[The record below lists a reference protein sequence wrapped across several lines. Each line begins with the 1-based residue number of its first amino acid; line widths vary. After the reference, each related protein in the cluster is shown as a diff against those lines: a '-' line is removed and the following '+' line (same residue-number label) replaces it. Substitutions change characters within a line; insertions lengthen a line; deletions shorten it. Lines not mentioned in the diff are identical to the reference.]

1 MKRSN
6 LTITIS
12 MLAVFL
18 SGIAV
23 GGVGHRLYTVKSV
36 VANTPQPVKSPED
49 FRKKY
54 LEEMESRLKLSST
67 QVQKL
72 NVILDETRTLWKQ
85 EKERDKAELKRIHD
99 AQVDQVRSIL
109 TDAQKPVYEQ
119 FHREREEKMKQLEK
133 KKP

>member
-6 LTITIS
+6 LMITIS
-12 MLAVFL
+12 MLAVLL

-23 GGVGHRLYTVKSV
+23 GGVGYRLYTVKSV
-36 VANTPQPVKSPED
+36 LAPTAPKSPEE

-54 LEEMESRLKLSST
+54 LEEMQARLKLDST

-72 NVILDETRTLWKQ
+72 NAILDETRTLWKQ
-85 EKERDKAELKRIHD
+85 EKERNKAELKRIHD
-99 AQVDQVRSIL
+99 SQVDQVRSIL
-109 TDAQKPVYEQ
+109 TDAQRPVYEQ

-133 KKP
+133 KKQP

>member
-6 LTITIS
+6 LIITVS
-12 MLAVFL
+12 MLAVLL

-23 GGVGHRLYTVKSV
+23 GGVGYRLYTVKSV
-36 VANTPQPVKSPED
+36 VAPPAAKSPED

-54 LEEMESRLKLSST
+54 LEEMESRLKLDSA
-67 QVQKL
+67 QLQKL
-72 NVILDETRTLWKQ
+72 NTILDETRTLWRR
-85 EKERDKAELKRIHD
+85 EKERNKAELKRIHD

-133 KKP
+133 KKQP

>member
-6 LTITIS
+6 LMITVS
-12 MLAVFL
+12 MLAVLL

-23 GGVGHRLYTVKSV
+23 GGVGYRLYTVKSV
-36 VANTPQPVKSPED
+36 VAPAAPKSPEE

-54 LEEMESRLKLSST
+54 LEEMESRLKLDGT

-72 NVILDETRTLWKQ
+72 NAILDETRTLWRQ
-85 EKERDKAELKRIHD
+85 EKERNKAELKRIHD
-99 AQVDQVRSIL
+99 TQVDQVRSIL
-109 TDAQKPVYEQ
+109 TDAQRPVYEQ

-133 KKP
+133 KKQP